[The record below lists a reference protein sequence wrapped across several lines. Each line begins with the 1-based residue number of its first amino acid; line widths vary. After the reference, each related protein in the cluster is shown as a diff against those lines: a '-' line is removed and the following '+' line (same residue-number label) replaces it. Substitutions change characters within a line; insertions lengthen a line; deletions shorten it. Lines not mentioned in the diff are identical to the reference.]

1 MIDGRNSRRLAMF
14 APNRRLVLTSLSA
27 AAALALAGCAGPYT
41 VSADVSS
48 YGSWP
53 ADRKP
58 GTYAFD
64 RLPSQ
69 QQSEEAAKRQN
80 MLEEAAKGALEKAGF
95 KPAAD
100 AKTADVLVTAYDPVP
115 WDDPLWWRWRGRLFS
130 PRYGYAAGWSGWGW
144 RQDPFFDRRYD
155 RAVAVLVRDRASGEA
170 LFETHAS
177 NEGMTMGSEA
187 VIASLFDAALAE
199 FPKVNPKSHRV
210 SVQAVR

>member
-1 MIDGRNSRRLAMF
+1 M
-14 APNRRLVLTSLSA
+14 NRRLVLTALA
-27 AAALALAGCAGPYT
+27 AASVVAITGCAGPYT

-69 QQSEEAAKRQN
+69 QQSEEAAKRQT
-80 MLEEAAKGALEKAGF
+80 MLEDAARGALEKAGF

-100 AKTADVLVTAYDPVP
+100 TKSADILVTLGARVTAYDPVP

-130 PRYGYAAGWSGWGW
+130 PRYGYAPGWSGWGW

-155 RAVAVLVRDRASGEA
+155 RAVAVLLRDRASGEA
-170 LFETHAS
+170 LYESHAS

-187 VIASLFDAALAE
+187 VIGSLFDAAMAE
-199 FPKVNPKSHRV
+199 FPKVSPKSRRV
-210 SVQAVR
+210 SVQATR

>member
-1 MIDGRNSRRLAMF
+1 MNRRLA
-14 APNRRLVLTSLSA
+14 LTALTAIA
-27 AAALALAGCAGPYT
+27 AATLAGCSGPYT

-58 GTYAFD
+58 GSYAFD

-69 QQSEEAAKRQN
+69 QQSDEALKRQAT
-80 MLEEAAKGALEKAGF
+80 LEDAARGALEKAGF

-100 AKTADVLVTAYDPVP
+100 AKSADVLVTLGARVTAYDPVP
-115 WDDPLWWRWRGRLFS
+115 WDDPLWWRWRGHLIS
-130 PRYGYAAGWSGWGW
+130 PRYGYAGWGGWGW

-155 RAVAVLVRDRASGEA
+155 RAVALLLRDRASGTP

-177 NEGMTMGSEA
+177 NEGATMGSDA
-187 VIASLFDAALAE
+187 LLTPLFDAALAE
-199 FPKVNPKSHRV
+199 FPQVNPKSHRV
-210 SVQAVR
+210 SVQAIR

>member
-1 MIDGRNSRRLAMF
+1 M
-14 APNRRLVLTSLSA
+14 NRRLLLSA
-27 AAALALAGCAGPYT
+27 VAAASVLAITGCAGPYT

-48 YGSWP
+48 YGNWP

-69 QQSEEAAKRQN
+69 QQSEEAAKRQEI
-80 MLEEAAKGALEKAGF
+80 LENAAKAALEKAGF

-100 AKTADVLVTAYDPVP
+100 AKSADVLVTLGARVTAYDPVP
-115 WDDPLWWRWRGRLFS
+115 WDDPLWWRWRGRLLS
-130 PRYGYAAGWSGWGW
+130 PRYGYAPGWGRFGW

-155 RAVAVLVRDRASGEA
+155 RAVAVLMRDRASGEA

-177 NEGMTMGSEA
+177 NEGFTAGGEST
-187 VIASLFDAALAE
+187 ISTLFDAALAE
-199 FPKVNPKSHRV
+199 FPKVEPKSHRV
-210 SVQAVR
+210 SVQAIR

>member
-1 MIDGRNSRRLAMF
+1 M
-14 APNRRLVLTSLSA
+14 NRRLILTALAAASA
-27 AAALALAGCAGPYT
+27 AALAGCAGPYT

-48 YGSWP
+48 YGAWP

-58 GTYAFD
+58 TTYAFD

-69 QQSEEAAKRQN
+69 QQSDEAAKRQTA
-80 MLEEAAKGALEKAGF
+80 LEDAARAALEKAGF

-100 AKTADVLVTAYDPVP
+100 TKSADILVTLGARVTAYDPVP
-115 WDDPLWWRWRGRLFS
+115 WDDPLWWRWRGRFYS
-130 PRYGYAAGWSGWGW
+130 PRYGYVGPGPWGW

-155 RAVAVLVRDRASGEA
+155 RAVAVLLRDRASGEA
-170 LFETHAS
+170 LYEAHAS

-187 VIASLFDAALAE
+187 ILRSLFDAALAE
-199 FPKVNPKSHRV
+199 FPQVNPKSHRV

>member
-1 MIDGRNSRRLAMF
+1 MEVFM
-14 APNRRLVLTSLSA
+14 NRRLILTALA
-27 AAALALAGCAGPYT
+27 AASVAAVTGCAGPYT

-48 YGSWP
+48 YGAWP

-69 QQSEEAAKRQN
+69 QQSEEAVKRQTT
-80 MLEEAAKGALEKAGF
+80 LEDAARGALERAGF
-95 KPAAD
+95 KP
-100 AKTADVLVTAYDPVP
+100 DVLVTLGARVTAYDPVP

-130 PRYGYAAGWSGWGW
+130 PRYGYAAGWGGWGW

-155 RAVAVLVRDRASGEA
+155 RAVAVLVRDRATGEA

-187 VIASLFDAALAE
+187 VITSLFDAALAE
-199 FPKVNPKSHRV
+199 FPKV
-210 SVQAVR
+210 VQATR

>member
-1 MIDGRNSRRLAMF
+1 M
-14 APNRRLVLTSLSA
+14 NRRLILTALAAASA
-27 AAALALAGCAGPYT
+27 AALAGCAGPYT

-48 YGSWP
+48 YGAWP

-58 GTYAFD
+58 TTYAFD

-69 QQSEEAAKRQN
+69 QQSDEASKRQT
-80 MLEEAAKGALEKAGF
+80 ALEDAARAALERAGF

-100 AKTADVLVTAYDPVP
+100 TKSADILVTLGARVTAYDPVP

-130 PRYGYAAGWSGWGW
+130 PRYGYVGPGPWGW

-155 RAVAVLVRDRASGEA
+155 RAVAVLLRDRASGEA
-170 LFETHAS
+170 LYEAHSS
-177 NEGMTMGSEA
+177 NEGLTMGSDA
-187 VIASLFDAALAE
+187 LLPALFDAALAE
-199 FPKVNPKSHRV
+199 FPQVNPKSHRV

>member
-1 MIDGRNSRRLAMF
+1 MNRRLA
-14 APNRRLVLTSLSA
+14 LTSLSA
-27 AAALALAGCAGPYT
+27 VALAAALSACSGPYT

-48 YGSWP
+48 FGAWP

-69 QQSEEAAKRQN
+69 QQNDEAAKRQAT
-80 MLEEAAKGALEKAGF
+80 LEDAAKAALEKAGF
-95 KPAAD
+95 TPAAD
-100 AKTADVLVTAYDPVP
+100 AKSADVLVTLGARVTAYDPVP

-130 PRYGYAAGWSGWGW
+130 PRYGYAYGGWGW

-155 RAVAVLVRDRASGEA
+155 RAVAVLVRDRATGEA

-177 NEGMTMGSEA
+177 NEGMTMGSDA
-187 VIASLFDAALAE
+187 VITSLFDAALAE
-199 FPKVNPKSHRV
+199 FPKVEPKSHRV
-210 SVQAVR
+210 SVQANR